1 MRKGLRRSSLAIVV
15 AVLAGCT
22 TTGGLGSFDMSPGG
36 VGPNASGSSIGQPLY
51 CGVGVQNSPACRANP
66 QIQVTTPHDGFWD
79 VPCSGQGSG
88 GEPSGC
94 ATRPSIDPALAV
106 QAKPLHIS
114 SVDVPV
120 GAAGA
125 HEVVLGEA
133 SLPNGVLSEATMT
146 LANDLPTDFSLTQQ
160 GLRLEIRSTDP
171 SRPPFTNIYTR
182 GRFPGLE
189 TVQAVLE
196 YTVVTS
202 AAGSVL
208 QVRNVDVH

>member
-22 TTGGLGSFDMSPGG
+22 TTGGLGSSDTSPGG
-36 VGPNASGSSIGQPLY
+36 VGANSGSPIGRALY
-51 CGVGVQNSPACRANP
+51 CGVGVQNSPACRADP
-66 QIQVTTPHDGFWD
+66 QIRVTTPHNAGFWD
-79 VPCSGQGSG
+79 VPCSGQTSG

-94 ATRPSIDPALAV
+94 ATRPAIDPALAV
-106 QAKPLHIS
+106 QAKPLRIP
-114 SVDVPV
+114 SVNVPV

-146 LANDLPTDFSLTQQ
+146 LANDLPTDFSLTED
-160 GLRLEIRSTDP
+160 GLRLVIRSTDP
-171 SRPPFTNIYTR
+171 SRPPFINIYTR
-182 GRFPGLE
+182 GRIAGLE

-208 QVRNVDVH
+208 QVRNVVVH

>member
-1 MRKGLRRSSLAIVV
+1 MGNLLRRLSLAIVV

-22 TTGGLGSFDMSPGG
+22 TTGGLGSSDTSPGG
-36 VGPNASGSSIGQPLY
+36 VGANAPGSPIGQPLY
-51 CGVGVQNSPACRANP
+51 CGVGVQNSPGCRADP
-66 QIQVTTPHDGFWD
+66 HIRVTTPHDGFWD

-94 ATRPSIDPALAV
+94 ATRPAIDPALAA
-106 QAKPLHIS
+106 QARSLRIR

-146 LANDLPTDFSLTQQ
+146 LANDLPTDFSLSEN
-160 GLRLEIRSTDP
+160 GIRLVIRSTDP
-171 SRPPFTNIYTR
+171 SRPPFINIYTR

-202 AAGSVL
+202 AAGAVL